1 VPVQF
6 LPAYNSLV
14 EEALNQAQ
22 EIMFEEVP
30 TRVLR
35 SEHLV
40 AICLQTGRDK
50 DRERVRILRD
60 QAKLDIN
67 LLADIL
73 RRHDLE
79 EKWRRWTE

>member
-1 VPVQF
+1 MPSTAGRRLTLAPLYDALRARGYAEENECIIIEGVPVQF

-40 AICLQTGRDK
+40 AIC
-50 DRERVRILRD
+50 
-60 QAKLDIN
+60 
-67 LLADIL
+67 
-73 RRHDLE
+73 
-79 EKWRRWTE
+79 